1 MPRAGR
7 YDYPVRPLDD
17 MTAYVKK
24 TREVAGEVA
33 KREVVADALGMAVR
47 GGGFALVASA
57 MQNYGLVE
65 TGGGQIKVTDLGKRV
80 AYETEPKLLE
90 QAKAEAVSRVD
101 MFRDYY
107 AQYGTDVTEEK
118 VKVFLR
124 AKAQAD
130 VAEIGRIAPGISKL
144 LKSNL
149 HYLTGVHVEGV
160 GGEVGRT
167 EAMQPWDAT
176 RRSDRQSGGGTG
188 TVTTVDDNLIEFRM
202 GSSLVRFPM
211 SEIETAYEVI
221 PALLKK
227 KLKAAQET
235 REASVKEEKE

>member
-1 MPRAGR
+1 MPSAGR

-17 MTAYVKK
+17 MVPYVKK
-24 TREVAGEVA
+24 TREVAGELA
-33 KREVVADALGMAVR
+33 KREVVADALGMAVK

-65 TGGGQIKVTDLGKRV
+65 TGGGQIKVTELGKRV
-80 AYETEPKLLE
+80 AYETEPRMLE

-149 HYLTGVHVEGV
+149 HYLTVVHVEAARVEGTRI
-160 GGEVGRT
+160 EP
-167 EAMQPWDAT
+167 MQPWDAT
-176 RRSDRQSGGGTG
+176 RRSDRQIGSGTG
-188 TVTTVDDNLIEFRM
+188 SMMPSDDNLIEFRM
-202 GSSLVRFPM
+202 GASLVRFPM
-211 SEIETAYEVI
+211 SEIDTAYEVI

-227 KLKAAQET
+227 KLKASQET
-235 REASVKEEKE
+235 HETSVKEEKE